1 MKKYSFIFAG
11 ALALMSESVHAANFA
26 VITSPPT
33 ILNVLV
39 LVASVGCVA
48 GCFKVAE
55 LVKGGLFSKSWQ
67 LFLAGFG
74 MLVVSQIASL
84 CVTFE
89 ILALPSFIVPGILTL
104 MAGLFLYALYEA
116 RRILG

>member
-1 MKKYSFIFAG
+1 MKKYSFILTG
-11 ALALMSESVHAANFA
+11 LLVLITESANAANFA

-33 ILNVLV
+33 ILSLLV
-39 LVASVGCVA
+39 LVAAFGCVA
-48 GCFKVAE
+48 GCFKVSE

-74 MLVVSQIASL
+74 MFAVSQIASL

-89 ILALPSFIVPGILTL
+89 VLALPSFVVPGILTL
-104 MAGLFLYALYEA
+104 MSGLFLYALYEA